1 MKNIAV
7 IILAAGKGTRMKSS
21 TAKVLHCIRQKP
33 MIQFVV
39 DTAVRLAGSDVI
51 VVVGTQASSVMRV
64 VSNEYPMVRFALQE
78 NQLGTGHAVLCA
90 IPELG
95 KNIEHVLILCG
106 DVPFL
111 KTTTLAS
118 LVETHVGQ
126 NNTIT
131 IVGAQLENPYGY
143 GRLVVNGQNR
153 VCCIVEEADATADE
167 KRIQMINT
175 GIYCVNRNALE
186 AMLIRITPNN
196 AQNEMYLTDIVGIAA
211 ESGHQIGLIECSD
224 TSEILGINTVA
235 DLEKAESVIMADEKP

>member
-51 VVVGTQASSVMRV
+51 VVVGTQASSVMNV

-90 IPELG
+90 IPELVE
-95 KNIEHVLILCG
+95 NIEHVLILCG

-153 VCCIVEEADATADE
+153 VCCIVEEADATAEE
-167 KRIQMINT
+167 KRIQLINT

-186 AMLIRITPNN
+186 TMLTRITSNN

-211 ESGHQIGLIECSD
+211 DSGHQIGMIECRD
-224 TSEILGINTVA
+224 TNEILGINTVA
-235 DLEKAESVIMADEKP
+235 DLEKAETVIMADEKP